1 MGWLDNGD
9 GLVAAAFAAPG
20 DTNID
25 LSVDI
30 LDAADFLSTGLFD
43 AGPSNSVSGAIAA
56 VHEPN
61 LLGLVGV
68 HAGIVGL
75 TEARRMRER

>member
-1 MGWLDNGD
+1 MEPVSTGD
-9 GLVAAAFAAPG
+9 GSVSAAFAAPG

-25 LSVDI
+25 LLVDI

-43 AGPSNSVSGAIAA
+43 AGPSSSVSGAIAA
-56 VHEPN
+56 EQEPN

-75 TEARRMRER
+75 MAARRMRGR